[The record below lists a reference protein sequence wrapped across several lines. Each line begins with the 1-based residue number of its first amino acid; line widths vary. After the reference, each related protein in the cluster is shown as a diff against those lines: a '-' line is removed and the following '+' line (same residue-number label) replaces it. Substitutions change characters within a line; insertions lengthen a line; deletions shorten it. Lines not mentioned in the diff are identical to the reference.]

1 MKFMEFLN
9 HLAICMALA
18 FIVITI
24 LNGFNPLMSFLTSN
38 TTKVFIFIFCA
49 VVIVSSVGA
58 IIRGR
63 NKY

>member
-1 MKFMEFLN
+1 MKILDFLS

-24 LNGFNPLMSFLTSN
+24 LNGFNPMMSFLTSN

-49 VVIVSSVGA
+49 VVIVSSIGA
-58 IIRGR
+58 IVRKR
-63 NKY
+63 

>member
-1 MKFMEFLN
+1 MKIMDFLS

-58 IIRGR
+58 IVRGR
-63 NKY
+63 K

>member
-1 MKFMEFLN
+1 MKILDFLS

-24 LNGFNPLMSFLTSN
+24 LNGFNPMMSFLTSN

-49 VVIVSSVGA
+49 VVIVSSIGA
-58 IIRGR
+58 IVRR
-63 NKY
+63 RK

>member
-58 IIRGR
+58 IARGR
-63 NKY
+63 K

>member
-18 FIVITI
+18 MVVITI

-63 NKY
+63 K

>member
-1 MKFMEFLN
+1 MRFMEFLS

-24 LNGFNPLMSFLTSN
+24 LNGFNPLMAFLTSN
-38 TTKVFIFIFCA
+38 TTKVFIFIFCT

-58 IIRGR
+58 IVRGR
-63 NKY
+63 K

>member
-1 MKFMEFLN
+1 MKILDFLS

-24 LNGFNPLMSFLTSN
+24 LNGFNPMMSFLTSN

-49 VVIVSSVGA
+49 VVIVSSIGA
-58 IIRGR
+58 IVRKR
-63 NKY
+63 Q

>member
-1 MKFMEFLN
+1 MKILDFLN
-9 HLAICMALA
+9 HLALCMALA

-49 VVIVSSVGA
+49 VVVVSSIGA
-58 IIRGR
+58 IVRQR
-63 NKY
+63 K